1 MLGNFRAN
9 RIMDHFDKVQDP
21 SLGRLVWKYYRRF
34 NSCIQTRLEKRNAE
48 RKNIFKLGYQFFE
61 PKWLPNSVHI

>member
-9 RIMDHFDKVQDP
+9 RIMDHYDKVQDP
-21 SLGRLVWKYYRRF
+21 ALGQLVWKYYRRF
-34 NSCIQTRLEKRNAE
+34 KSCIQKRLEKRNAE
-48 RKNIFKLGYQFFE
+48 RKKKSQLGYQFFE